1 MICLPTSDRWQV
13 LYHRAHALLASE
25 IAGHGRA
32 EFRPVRWTLRHEA
45 APAPH
50 ADDLERA
57 WESDDHPRTKAATPP
72 DFRLPS
78 ASATEWDKER
88 RAGMFVGNK
97 YKPRMVWFWA
107 WKNLVQAACVS
118 AVVYAC
124 YEWLG
129 WELLSVPFLPI
140 ATIGTAVAFYVGFKN
155 NSSYD
160 RLWEGRRIWG
170 SITNVS
176 RAWAALVLSVVQQA
190 KAEPDDG
197 EAGDGEAEARR
208 VAVYRQIAWTN
219 ALRIQLRQFPAPHRN
234 TADELLHISW
244 LKHADIGDELDRD
257 APIGGDELDEDAQMD
272 AMLEYFAST
281 HGSAASDPRPSNI
294 AASLLRQQADQ
305 IARLKRAGWIDGW
318 EHVELMRLI
327 TECYAQQGAAER
339 IKSFPFPRQYA
350 NYSHAFVKI
359 FIFLVPF
366 GLMKEMAHLGTGASW
381 LVIPFSTLVAWVFYS
396 MEQVGDFSED
406 PFEGGVNDVPLSTI
420 CRNIEV
426 DLREMLG
433 ETVLPPRLE
442 PIDEVLM

>member
-1 MICLPTSDRWQV
+1 
-13 LYHRAHALLASE
+13 
-25 IAGHGRA
+25 
-32 EFRPVRWTLRHEA
+32 
-45 APAPH
+45 
-50 ADDLERA
+50 
-57 WESDDHPRTKAATPP
+57 
-72 DFRLPS
+72 
-78 ASATEWDKER
+78 
-88 RAGMFVGNK
+88 MFVGNK
-97 YKPRMVWFWA
+97 YKSRMVWFWA

-118 AVVYAC
+118 AAVYVC

-170 SITNVS
+170 AITNVS
-176 RAWAALVLSVVQQA
+176 RAWAALVLSVVQRPE
-190 KAEPDDG
+190 KG
-197 EAGDGEAEARR
+197 GMEARD
-208 VAVYRQIAWTN
+208 VAVKQLVYRQIAWAN

-234 TADELLHISW
+234 TPDELLHISW
-244 LKHADIGDELDRD
+244 LKHADIGDELD
-257 APIGGDELDEDAQMD
+257 GDAQID
-272 AMLEYFAST
+272 AILEYFAST
-281 HGSAASDPRPSNI
+281 HGGAAPDLRPSNV

-305 IARLKRAGWIDGW
+305 IAQLKREGRIDGW
-318 EHVELMRLI
+318 EHVELMRLV

-366 GLMKEMAHLGTGASW
+366 GLMKEMANLGEGASW

-433 ETVLPPRLE
+433 ETVLPPRLH